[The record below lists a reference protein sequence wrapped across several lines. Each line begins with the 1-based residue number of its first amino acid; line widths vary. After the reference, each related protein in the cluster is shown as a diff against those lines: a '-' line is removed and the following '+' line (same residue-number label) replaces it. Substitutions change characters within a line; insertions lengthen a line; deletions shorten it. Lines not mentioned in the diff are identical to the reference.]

1 MSWGKDPNTGTWKRG
16 DNPGGMELGPL
27 HLRELGLAAAVVTIL
42 SIVLW
47 LDARANDAPRWQP
60 DRAAWPGWHVLGIV
74 LVTLLCLLATVGVI
88 WLFHTALVSMLRRS
102 HEYRVQRERDTAE
115 TDRRRQQNGTTHLAE
130 LLAAAHIPAGG
141 AIVRMTAAGWQI
153 VNLGTEKGSILM
165 GDDGTVRRT
174 LHDDLAVAQIAA
186 RFEVERED
194 ARARA
199 FPALHTLQQRSE
211 GGKVLT
217 DDATANQQPAAWPR
231 LVRLHEI
238 APEPVTVHRLA
249 LGITVDESG
258 NAVPV
263 TAALGEMVH
272 VAVGGSSGWGK
283 SIFLKALALQLATA
297 LEPVALAMVDL
308 EGVTFAAFSRA
319 DRLLWPI
326 AETTGQALRIM
337 TNLLE
342 EMERRRALFHE
353 FPGVDSLSAYNARV
367 DEPLAPLVVLVDEAT
382 ALLADKGVHNRT
394 KELVLR
400 ARKFG
405 IWFVL
410 GGQDWKASSLDTALR
425 NMLATRVQFHA
436 SSGSQSRVLL
446 GDGAA
451 AGLTV
456 AGRAIAQLP
465 GRPQLEI
472 QAPLVTAAEIAAA
485 LRGQEGPAGELPE
498 EEEEVEGDP
507 EAERILELHRKGWT
521 SRAIEREIFG
531 KTGGAYYERVRR
543 VLESAATTTRDN
555 GDGCSWG
562 SAE

>member
-1 MSWGKDPNTGTWKRG
+1 MTWGKDPDGLWKKG
-16 DNPGGMELGPL
+16 DEPGGMELGPVNW
-27 HLRELGLAAAVVTIL
+27 REIGLAAVVAAVL
-42 SIVLW
+42 GIVLW
-47 LDARANDAPRWQP
+47 LDARANDAPQWRP
-60 DRAAWPGWHVLGIV
+60 ERAAWPGWHVLGIV

-102 HEYRVQRERDTAE
+102 HEYRVQRERDATE
-115 TDRRRQQNGTTHLAE
+115 TERQKAQNGTTHLAE
-130 LLAAAHIPAGG
+130 LLAAAHISAEG
-141 AIVRMTAAGWQI
+141 ALVRMTDKGWQV
-153 VNLGTEKGSILM
+153 VNLGSEKGAVLM
-165 GDDGTVRRT
+165 GDDGTVQRT
-174 LHDDLAVAQIAA
+174 LHDKLSVAQIAA
-186 RFEVERED
+186 RFEVEREE
-194 ARARA
+194 ARSRA
-199 FPALHTLQQRSE
+199 FPALHTLQQRN
-211 GGKVLT
+211 
-217 DDATANQQPAAWPR
+217 DASAASAEAVKQQAAAWPR
-231 LVRLHEI
+231 VVRLHEI
-238 APEPVTVHRLA
+238 ASDPATVQRLA
-249 LGITVDESG
+249 LGVTVDESG
-258 NAVPV
+258 RPMPV

-283 SIFLKALALQLATA
+283 SIFLKALGLQLATA
-297 LEPVALAMVDL
+297 AEPIELAMVDL

-337 TNLLE
+337 AYVLE

-353 FPGVDSLSAYNARV
+353 FPGVDSLSAYNARAG
-367 DEPLAPLVVLVDEAT
+367 DEQLAPLVVLVDEAT
-382 ALLADKGVHNRT
+382 ALLADRSVHNRT

-425 NMLATRVQFHA
+425 NMLATRVQFHT
-436 SSGSQSRVLL
+436 SSGSQSRMLL

-451 AGLTV
+451 AGLVV
-456 AGRAIAQLP
+456 AGRAIVQLP

-472 QAPLVTAAEIAAA
+472 QAPLVTTAEISAA
-485 LRGQEGPAGELPE
+485 LRGQEGPAFDLPE
-498 EEEEVEGDP
+498 EDEEVESDDP

-543 VLESAATTTRDN
+543 VLESAATATRDN
-555 GDGCSWG
+555 GDSYD
-562 SAE
+562 